1 MRTAPK
7 TRHQVIRGISMD
19 RSARYKGV
27 ASEEKESENVW
38 LEETN
43 TT

>member
-27 ASEEKESENVW
+27 DSEEKESENVW